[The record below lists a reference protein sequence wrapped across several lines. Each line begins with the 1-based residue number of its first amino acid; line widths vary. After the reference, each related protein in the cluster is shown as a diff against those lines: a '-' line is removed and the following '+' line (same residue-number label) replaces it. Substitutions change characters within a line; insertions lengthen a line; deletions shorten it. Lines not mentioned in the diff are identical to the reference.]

1 MIILSKQNNNVMNE
15 KISVITVCWNCV
27 DDIEKTILSVISQT
41 YSNIEYIIVD
51 GASTDGTLDII
62 KRYETRISILISEPD
77 KGIYNAMNKGV
88 RLANG
93 KWCIFM
99 NAGDVFASS
108 DVLKDMFELRHP
120 MPQTKVYYGNTTY
133 VNEKREKV
141 SLKATLAYP
150 TILRCQPYC
159 HQSAFF
165 YLENKKEPF
174 FDEKYKIASDY
185 NTSLWFFITYGKEAF
200 EFYDEN
206 VSEFTAFGGT
216 STLEKNKQRICKEYL
231 EIWKPYAI
239 CRKRYLID
247 RFKYF
252 IKYEQPIKFLVTLL
266 DKYTSSRK
274 ESERKNRII
283 K

>member
-1 MIILSKQNNNVMNE
+1 MNE